1 MRLSVTFLILVLICV
16 TFACKKIPPK
26 TLNHGRKQSGDNGYR
41 LVIGNNIENE
51 GYEAGKIY
59 NCMSL
64 YILYFITYKSQCLC
78 VLNLITV

>member
-1 MRLSVTFLILVLICV
+1 MRLSVTFLFLLLICV
-16 TFACKKIPPK
+16 TFACKKVPLK

-59 NCMSL
+59 NCMSYSSFL
-64 YILYFITYKSQCLC
+64 FESMF
-78 VLNLITV
+78 VFLNLITV